1 MDSHLDLA
9 NAPVVTIER
18 RAADELIKLI
28 TKLRW
33 MGLDDEANCVE
44 RRLLSCPDRPGES
57 VLAEPHE
64 TD

>member
-1 MDSHLDLA
+1 MNTHLDPTKALA
-9 NAPVVTIER
+9 ATEQ

-33 MGLDDEANCVE
+33 MGLDEEANCIE
-44 RRLLSCPDRPGES
+44 RRLLSCPVRPGES
-57 VLAEPHE
+57 VLAEPRE